1 MRYYPEN
8 LKSQASVWL
17 WKVRDL
23 IVTGTLITLGLFAF
37 SATGEAL
44 FAMIGVAYGILTAQ
58 AEEVT
63 VMDFIV
69 WAAGYFLVEQQHY
82 EWRMR
87 DET

>member
-8 LKSQASVWL
+8 LRSQAVVWL

-23 IVTGTLITLGLFAF
+23 IVTGVLTVLGLLLF
-37 SATGEAL
+37 SATGEGL
-44 FAMIGVAYGILTAQ
+44 FAVIGVAYGILTVQ

-69 WAAGYFLVEQQHY
+69 WGARYFLLDQERF

-87 DET
+87 EEA

>member
-1 MRYYPEN
+1 
-8 LKSQASVWL
+8 
-17 WKVRDL
+17 
-23 IVTGTLITLGLFAF
+23 
-37 SATGEAL
+37 
-44 FAMIGVAYGILTAQ
+44 MIGVAYGILTAQ

>member
-8 LKSQASVWL
+8 LRSQAVVWL

-23 IVTGTLITLGLFAF
+23 IVTGVLTVLGLLLF
-37 SATGEAL
+37 SATGEGL
-44 FAMIGVAYGILTAQ
+44 FAVIGVAYGILTVQ

-69 WAAGYFLVEQQHY
+69 WGARYFLLDQERF

-87 DET
+87 DEA